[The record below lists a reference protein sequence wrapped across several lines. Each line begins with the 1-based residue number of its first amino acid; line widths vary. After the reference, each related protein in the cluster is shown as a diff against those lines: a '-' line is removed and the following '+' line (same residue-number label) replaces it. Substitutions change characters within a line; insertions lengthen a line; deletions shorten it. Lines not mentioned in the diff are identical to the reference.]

1 MGYEQFNAIIVDSD
15 TVTRM
20 RLKQV
25 CSSVATFGKVNF
37 TTTLSEGIDKMLATG
52 GTDVMFVSHLFGQ
65 EEIGQFIKK
74 GKELKE
80 GQDTAYVLVLP
91 AKDQSNSATI
101 AQNML
106 SGADGLLFEP
116 YSVDQLVD
124 ITRLAAKVR
133 KERSQ
138 AREEATIRFLL
149 KDIITNLDALA
160 YARSCGAEL
169 GPAVKHFQ
177 QMCKVLQ
184 TLSPESQ
191 AVYYNLVADTFE
203 AAPVPQTILGMKK
216 YIGASKRIKKR
227 VSDHIAQTITESA
240 QAKPK

>member
-1 MGYEQFNAIIVDSD
+1 MGYEQFTAIIVDSD
-15 TVTRM
+15 TTTRM

-37 TTTLSEGIDKMLATG
+37 TTTLSEGIEKMVASG

-65 EEIGQFIKK
+65 EDIGQFIRK

-91 AKDQSNSATI
+91 AKDQGNSAAI

-106 SGADGLLFEP
+106 SGADGMLFEP

-133 KERSQ
+133 KERSLS
-138 AREEATIRFLL
+138 REQATIRFLL
-149 KDIITNLDALA
+149 KDIISNLDALA

-169 GPAVKHFQ
+169 GPAIKHFH

-184 TLSPESQ
+184 TLQPESQ
-191 AVYYNLVADTFE
+191 ALYFSMVADVFE
-203 AAPVPQTILGMKK
+203 AAPVPQMILGMKK
-216 YIGASKRIKKR
+216 YVGASKRIKKK
-227 VSDHIAQTITESA
+227 VADHISTSMNEAGAE
-240 QAKPK
+240 KPK